1 MSTVSI
7 IAAIAKNNVIGNRNQ
22 IPWYLPADLA
32 HFKALTLNHSVIMGR
47 KTYESIITRLG
58 KPLPERQNIVVTSQP
73 NFQAPGCV
81 VAHSLTEALEKI
93 SATDE
98 IFIIG
103 GASLYITALS
113 IATRLY
119 LTEVD
124 AEIPGDTFFPA
135 WNKKDWQL
143 EKEIFRSRD
152 EKNPYDIIFRD
163 FKRA

>member
-58 KPLPERQNIVVTSQP
+58 KPLPERQNIVITGQH

-81 VAHSLTEALEKI
+81 VAHSLSEAIKK

-103 GASLYITALS
+103 GASLYIAALS

>member
-1 MSTVSI
+1 MATISI
-7 IAAIAKNNVIGNRNQ
+7 IAAIAKNGVIGKKNEL
-22 IPWYLPADLA
+22 PWYLPADLA
-32 HFKALTLNHSVIMGR
+32 HFKTLTLHHDIIMGR

-58 KPLPERQNIVVTSQP
+58 KPLPERKNIIVTGQP
-73 NFQAPGCV
+73 NFQAPRCIV
-81 VAHSLTEALEKI
+81 VHSLPEAIKN

-103 GASLYITALS
+103 GASLYTAALPITK
-113 IATRLY
+113 RLY
-119 LTEVD
+119 LTEID

-143 EKEIFRSRD
+143 EKEIFRVRD

-163 FKRA
+163 FKRT